1 MNDVTMW
8 MIILIIVGI
17 SVLCIAWLWAD
28 IKRLKRENEA
38 LSLEAFASADEL
50 KRLKEFSSPSVITV
64 EQIDVP
70 VEYVHAVLETP
81 GGVKLT
87 DAEVNMKLATKLAE
101 QMLMA
106 GVVDIRS
113 EYDFKTMKYHI
124 KARVRVAKKVD
135 REI

>member
-17 SVLCIAWLWAD
+17 SVLYIAWLWAD

-38 LSLEAFASADEL
+38 LSLKAFALADEL

-64 EQIDVP
+64 EQVHVP
-70 VEYVHAVLETP
+70 VEDVHAVLEIP
-81 GGVKLT
+81 RGVKLT
-87 DAEVNMKLATKLAE
+87 DAEVHMKLATKLAE

-113 EYDFKTMKYHI
+113 EYDFNTMEDHV
-124 KARVRVAKKVD
+124 KARVRVAKKVS
-135 REI
+135 